1 MTHRFDLVVVGC
13 GPGGYVAAR
22 EAARRR
28 LRVAVVEKG
37 PLGGTCLNWGCIPT
51 KIFLGAASPLSE
63 LESLSRMRL
72 VTGRLD
78 LNLQALQKRRTQVVT
93 ASQKLMAA
101 RLEQDGV
108 TVFTGS
114 ARLLGPNRMLVTGP
128 QDLELD
134 FTSCILASGSRPRAL
149 PGLKPD
155 GTTLFSSNQLLD
167 ATEPPHHLVVV
178 GGGAIGLELAQFFNL
193 LGSRIT
199 VVEALPRIAPAE
211 DPEVS
216 QVLFQ
221 LFKRRGWAL
230 HPGTRLESVL
240 PAGDEAE
247 ISLDTGAQLR
257 ADAVLLAAGRTA
269 VTEGLGLEAAGART
283 QENGFIATDGFLKA
297 ADTVYAIGDC
307 NGRTLLAHAAEQQG
321 RFAVKH
327 ITGTTSGPFPDHPC
341 PSCMYGPV
349 EVMRA
354 GRSVSDL
361 QDQGVPV
368 RVSRFLL
375 AGNPI
380 AQAHG
385 AAHGLVKI
393 IWGKESIQG
402 ITAVGRGVSSLVTLS
417 EILTSRAWTR
427 DQVADLVFA
436 HPTLDE
442 ALKEAVLAPQE
453 TVTD

>member
-1 MTHRFDLVVVGC
+1 MTRSFDLVVVGC

-51 KIFLGAASPLSE
+51 KLFLGAASPLSE

-72 VTGRLD
+72 VTGRLEV
-78 LNLQALQKRRTQVVT
+78 NLQALQKRRTQVLT
-93 ASQKLMAA
+93 ASRKLMAA

-108 TVFTGS
+108 TVING
-114 ARLLGPNRMLVTGP
+114 AAQLVGPDRLLVTGP
-128 QDLELD
+128 QELELG
-134 FTSCILASGSRPRAL
+134 FSSCILASGSQPRAL
-149 PGLKPD
+149 PGLEPD
-155 GTTLFSSNQLLD
+155 GTTLLSSNQLLD
-167 ATEPPHHLVVV
+167 ATEPPRHLVVV
-178 GGGAIGLELAQFFNL
+178 GAGAIGLELAQFFNL

-216 QVLFQ
+216 QILFQ

-230 HPGTRLESVL
+230 HPGSRLESIV
-240 PAGDEAE
+240 PAGDAAE
-247 ISLDTGAQLR
+247 ISLDNGTQLR

-283 QENGFIATDGFLKA
+283 LENGFIATDGFLKA
-297 ADTVYAIGDC
+297 AATVYAIGDC

-321 RFAVKH
+321 RFAVQH
-327 ITGTTSGPFPDHPC
+327 ITGRASGPFPEHPS

-368 RVSRFLL
+368 WVSRFLL

-393 IWGKESIQG
+393 IWGRESIQG
-402 ITAVGRGVSSLVTLS
+402 ITAVGRGVSSLITLS
-417 EILTSRAWTR
+417 EILTSQSWTR

-442 ALKEAVLAPQE
+442 ALKEAVLASQE
-453 TVTD
+453 AVTD